1 MIKRKAKTRKLTKQ
15 QEKFVSLMARGYHE
29 GKGGGKMSIADA
41 YEMAGYSPDAGN
53 AYRLYQDLKEIIKET
68 RNDLIDENQCAT
80 LAAKII
86 EDIMLDV
93 EVSPQIRLKA
103 AQDVMHRTGH
113 DKPQE
118 IISTSKV
125 SEMTD
130 AELDEQL
137 ASLIESSDNV
147 KELKHG

>member
-15 QEKFVSLMARGYHE
+15 QEKFISLMARGYHE

-80 LAAKII
+80 LA
-86 EDIMLDV
+86 
-93 EVSPQIRLKA
+93 
-103 AQDVMHRTGH
+103 
-113 DKPQE
+113 
-118 IISTSKV
+118 
-125 SEMTD
+125 
-130 AELDEQL
+130 
-137 ASLIESSDNV
+137 
-147 KELKHG
+147 